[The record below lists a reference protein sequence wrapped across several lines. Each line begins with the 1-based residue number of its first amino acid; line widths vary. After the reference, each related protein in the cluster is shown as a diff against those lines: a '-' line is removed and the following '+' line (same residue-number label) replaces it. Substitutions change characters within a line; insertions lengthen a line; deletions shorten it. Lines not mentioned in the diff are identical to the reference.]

1 MSTTP
6 MLDRWIQLC
15 TDGAVQVDSRT
26 TAAEGILRH
35 GNGEWIIGYNRFL
48 CECFLD
54 GLALIQDRQYAGVM
68 IQMDNIEDFK
78 FYNTFFERLIKLLI
92 ALPMVFDTRKGLKV
106 FMEIPKEDLISS
118 SNAKAKTWL
127 GFRYVDNL
135 IMKGG
140 GTLDGQGQSAWPFN
154 QCHKNNNCQALPI
167 SVKFDFVTNS
177 RIKSIR
183 SIHSKNAHFSF
194 FGCTNINI
202 SNVELLAPDYSPNT
216 DGIKMGSSSNIRIS
230 YSKISTG
237 DDCIAILSDSS
248 NIDISNVY
256 GGPGHGI
263 SIGSLG
269 KYTNEKNVN
278 GVSVRKCTLNGTDN
292 GIRIKSWE
300 SPISITA
307 SNFLF
312 QDIFMYNVRNPII
325 IDQTY
330 CPHPPCNRQTASHVQ
345 IRDVTYRNIFG
356 TSSSEIAVSMQCS
369 KKFPCKNI
377 VMTDIKFGHHGIKKS
392 LKSYCSYVNGRSFG
406 RQYPPPCF

>member
-1 MSTTP
+1 MAHQNIFPSQGARTFNVKYYGAIA
-6 MLDRWIQLC
+6 DGR
-15 TDGAVQVDSRT
+15 TDNRKAF
-26 TAAEGILRH
+26 LRV
-35 GNGEWIIGYNRFL
+35 WMDA
-48 CECFLD
+48 CD
-54 GLALIQDRQYAGVM
+54 QKGVS
-68 IQMDNIEDFK
+68 IV
-78 FYNTFFERLIKLLI
+78 Y
-92 ALPMVFDTRKGLKV
+92 
-106 FMEIPKEDLISS
+106 IPKGVYMLGSVEFAGPCRGVTMFFMKGDLRAPRGAFL
-118 SNAKAKTWL
+118 NVETWL

-154 QCHKNNNCQALPI
+154 QCHKNNNCQTLPI

-237 DDCIAILSDSS
+237 DDCMAILSDTS

-256 GGPGHGI
+256 CGPGHGI

-377 VMTDIKFGHHGIKKS
+377 VMTDIKFGGVECDHEYWVLLRDNDGAVGYFGWAPNYMKEVILRTDSKETIQKIQVTGKK
-392 LKSYCSYVNGRSFG
+392 
-406 RQYPPPCF
+406 